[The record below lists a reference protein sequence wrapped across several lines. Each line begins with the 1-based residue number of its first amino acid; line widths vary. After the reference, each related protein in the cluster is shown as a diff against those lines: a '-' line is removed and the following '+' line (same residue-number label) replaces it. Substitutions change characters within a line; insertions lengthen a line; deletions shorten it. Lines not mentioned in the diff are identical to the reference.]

1 MVLAVECNV
10 HFSSRMEFLLEAHRI
25 LRPGGKL
32 VLSDFVS
39 MHATGMV
46 VVLEDAV
53 WRRGE

>member
-25 LRPGGKL
+25 LRQGGKL